1 MSDHTPTDDQAPASR
16 FGWAPNPAGVAAV
29 LASLPHPGEL
39 AAAAPHWMGDGLT
52 GDLLPFLAYYEV
64 EVPGWKPKASE
75 PPYHPQSGNNCT
87 SEGLM
92 HCLDLLQFMAVATG
106 EADAAGN
113 AVVFQRTCVEA
124 CYAFGL
130 AKAGMRGDSGCYGG
144 AMAKGAL
151 EIGAV
156 PYRDVELP
164 HEETR
169 SRLVQWANDP
179 ASVVQAL
186 GTKAAPYKV
195 GSIARVTTW
204 DEFCAAIAN
213 GRLVTL
219 ASNVGYQVPRD
230 EKGICRR
237 AGSWNHQMAGAGVI
251 RSDGVETGVI
261 LQSWGPN
268 QPTGP
273 TPFRLPTFAFRA
285 HRQDVEA
292 QLAQGDSWSIG
303 AFPGFERKPL
313 PARWTYQ
320 DYI

>member
-1 MSDHTPTDDQAPASR
+1 LDLPIDLDNLNLGYIPSPE
-16 FGWAPNPAGVAAV
+16 GVGRV

-39 AAAAPHWMGDGLT
+39 AAAAPHWMGDGMS
-52 GDLLPFLAYYEV
+52 GDLKGYLAYYES
-64 EVPGWKPKASE
+64 EVPGWKAKGEE
-75 PPYHPQSGNNCT
+75 PPYRPQTGNNCT

-92 HCLDLLQFMAVATG
+92 HCLDLLQFMAVAAG
-106 EADAAGN
+106 EADDSGLGLD
-113 AVVFQRTCVEA
+113 FRRTCVEA
-124 CYAFGL
+124 SYAFGL
-130 AKAGMRGDSGCYGG
+130 HEAGMRGDRGCYGA

-156 PYRDVELP
+156 PYRDVGEP
-164 HEETR
+164 HEETKA
-169 SRLVQWANDP
+169 RLVEWANDP
-179 ASVVQAL
+179 GSVVQRL
-186 GTKAAPYKV
+186 GPKAAPYKV

-204 DEFCAAIAN
+204 DEFCAAISN

-219 ASNVGYQVPRD
+219 ASNVGYNTPRD
-230 EKGICRR
+230 ERGICRR
-237 AGSWNHQMAGAGVI
+237 RGTWNHQMCGVGVI

-268 QPTGP
+268 QPGGP

-285 HRQDVEA
+285 LRQDVEA
-292 QLAQGDSWSIG
+292 QLAQNDSWSIG
-303 AFPGFERKPL
+303 LFPGFEKRPL